1 MTLVTQAVIFA
12 AQAHD
17 GAVRKGSET
26 PYIVHPMEVVSIAAT
41 ITEDPQVLA
50 AAALHDV
57 LEDCAVEYEAIS
69 RQFGQRVAD
78 LVREESQIRGG
89 NPCQSWGVRKRD
101 AVRRLADGG
110 RATKII
116 ALADKL
122 SNMRAISRD
131 YAREGETVFLRFHQ
145 QDKRMHAWY
154 YRSCAAQM
162 KGELGETQAFGEL
175 TALIDRVFSGVPS
188 LEPDEGQQA
197 ACAG

>member
-17 GAVRKGSET
+17 GALRKGSET

-41 ITEDPQVLA
+41 LTDDPQVLA

-57 LEDCAVEYEAIS
+57 LEDCDVEYETLCQ
-69 RQFGQRVAD
+69 QFGQRVAN
-78 LVREESQIRGG
+78 LVRAESQIRGG

-101 AVRRLADGG
+101 AVRRLAGG
-110 RATKII
+110 CRATKII
-116 ALADKL
+116 AIADKL

-162 KGELGETQAFGEL
+162 EGELGLTQAFCEL
-175 TALIDRVFSGVPS
+175 TMLIDRVFGGVPS
-188 LEPDEGQQA
+188 LEPEEGGQT